1 MSLIAASVG
10 AVVWK
15 RELIVKK
22 VKDFLKKKGLTMPEK
37 TLNDAITK
45 GKTATD
51 PNKSQKEQKRA
62 FNEGAKKLNVEV
74 KQQVKTAKQRVDNKA
89 KQEKKAVENK
99 AKQEKKAVENKAKQ
113 EKKAVENKATQEKKA
128 IENKA
133 K

>member
-37 TLNDAITK
+37 DIDDAITK